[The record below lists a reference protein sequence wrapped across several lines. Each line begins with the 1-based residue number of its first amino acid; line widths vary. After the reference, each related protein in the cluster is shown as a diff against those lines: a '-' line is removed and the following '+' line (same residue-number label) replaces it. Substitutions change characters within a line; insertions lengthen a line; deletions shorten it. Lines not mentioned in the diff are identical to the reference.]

1 MSPGMSRPPAI
12 PFSAGGAW
20 AERGWALWRRRP
32 AFFTLAALSVLM
44 LRWGLDMGPSDEA
57 SAVLIL
63 ASYLTDALVVAALW
77 TALDTPG
84 GASLWG
90 GWKLL
95 AGRRWR
101 VARTG
106 LWGLP
111 SATIGLVLL
120 SLPLTLLQPVG
131 MVVGA
136 RTAGWLVLAWIF
148 ASGYVCCLLLFGA
161 QLAAIAAARG
171 EDNLWTAGMKGMRAA
186 MLGWRPLLAV
196 WTAFTC
202 GATLFALAGANLLGH
217 VGLDTLDGPLRD
229 WLERWINWPALFL
242 AVTVLLALLPPA
254 ARDLFATAE
263 RRAEAEG
270 LTVAAF
276 GELAARR
283 LGLGLRALAAAF
295 TLAGLFAIDISLE
308 SCLLGGAG
316 LWLTGRALGK
326 CAPAWSQPEL
336 GWWPRWKWTF
346 TTALPCGLL
355 WLLFGAA

>member
-1 MSPGMSRPPAI
+1 MNPGMNKATAI
-12 PFSAGGAW
+12 PFSAGSAW

-32 AFFTLAALSVLM
+32 AFFTLAALSVLV
-44 LRWGLDMGPSDEA
+44 LRWGLDLGLSDES
-57 SAVLIL
+57 SALLIL

-77 TALDTPG
+77 SALDQPG
-84 GASLWG
+84 GTSLWG

-111 SATIGLVLL
+111 SAAVGVVLL
-120 SLPLTLLQPVG
+120 SLPLTLAQPVG
-131 MVVGA
+131 MVVGPRA
-136 RTAGWLVLAWIF
+136 AGWVVLGWIF
-148 ASGYVCCLLLFGA
+148 ASLYLCCLLLFGA

-171 EDNLWTAGMKGMRAA
+171 EDNLWAAGMKGMRAA
-186 MLGWRPLLAV
+186 VLGWRPLLTV
-196 WTAFTC
+196 WTAFAC
-202 GATLFALAGANLLGH
+202 GATLFALAGANVLGH
-217 VGLDTLDGPLRD
+217 VGLGVLDGAARD

-254 ARDLFATAE
+254 ARDLFAAAE
-263 RRAEAEG
+263 RHAEAEG

-295 TLAGLFAIDISLE
+295 TLAGLFAIDIGLE

-316 LWLTGRALGK
+316 LWLTGRSLAK
-326 CAPAWSQPEL
+326 CAPAWSQPDL
-336 GWWPRWKWTF
+336 GWWPRWKWVA
-346 TTALPCGLL
+346 TTALPCAFV
-355 WLLFGAA
+355 WLAFGA